1 MLRFAILLLL
11 ICLLYRWA
19 LGKWPWEG
27 LGRGTSRERDVAAAR
42 RLLGVENGASREQ
55 IVAAHKRLIATV
67 HPDRG
72 GSNAEVHEAN
82 DARDLLLA
90 QLPGTTEVHDER

>member
-1 MLRFAILLLL
+1 MLRFAILLVL

-27 LGRGTSRERDVAAAR
+27 LGRSTAQRRDVTEAR
-42 RLLGVENGASREQ
+42 RLLQVEKGASREQ
-55 IVAAHKRLIATV
+55 IVAAHKRLLASV
-67 HPDRG
+67 HPDKG
-72 GSNAEVHEAN
+72 GSNVDVHKAN

-90 QLPGTTEVHDER
+90 QLSDRIETRRDP

>member
-11 ICLLYRWA
+11 ICLLYRWGF
-19 LGKWPWEG
+19 GKWPWDG
-27 LGRGTSRERDVAAAR
+27 FGGRSSHRQNLSEAR
-42 RLLGVENGASREQ
+42 RLLQVEKGASRDE
-55 IVAAHKRLIATV
+55 IVAAHKRLVATV

-72 GSNAEVHEAN
+72 GSSIAVHEAN

-90 QLPGTTEVHDER
+90 DLSDRLETHEDR

>member
-19 LGKWPWEG
+19 FGNWPWEG
-27 LGRGTSRERDVAAAR
+27 LGGRNTRKRDVAEAR
-42 RLLGVENGASREQ
+42 RLLRVEKGASREQ
-55 IVAAHKRLIATV
+55 IIAAHKRLLATA

-72 GSNAEVHEAN
+72 GTNAEVHNAN

-90 QLPGTTEVHDER
+90 QLSDRLETREDS